1 VSTWFKKMRTLVSV
15 QHAVMLAYRAEIYLW
30 VLAHLLPFIMMSIWT
45 KAAASGGGAGGSNFS
60 MTPIEYA
67 RYFFAVFVVRQFTA
81 VWFIYDFEWQVMEG
95 RLSYYLLR
103 PMHAIWNFVAAHL
116 GEQVARFPFF
126 VVIAALFFC
135 IYPKA
140 LWMPSAGSVVFGVV
154 AIYAAFAVRFAMQSC
169 IGMLTFWYERATS
182 LDQLS
187 MVPYFFLSG
196 MIIPLDDFPPRVAA
210 WVRLTPFP
218 YFVDFP
224 ARIITGRLG
233 VTDAGLYAGF
243 GIMALWFG
251 VFFLTARTLWKR
263 GLRQYAGQGA

>member
-1 VSTWFKKMRTLVSV
+1 VLVSV
-15 QHAVMLAYRAEIYLW
+15 QHALMLAYRAEIYLW
-30 VLAHLLPFIMMSIWT
+30 VLAHVLPFIMMSIWT
-45 KAAASGGGAGGSNFS
+45 KASASGVGGFS
-60 MTPIEYA
+60 MTPVEYA

-81 VWFIYDFEWQVMEG
+81 VWFIYDFEWQVIEG

-103 PMHAIWNFVAAHL
+103 PIPAIWNWVAAHL
-116 GEQVARFPFF
+116 GEQLARFPFF
-126 VVIAALFFC
+126 AVVAGLFFC
-135 IYPKA
+135 IDPHA
-140 LWMPSAGSVVFGVV
+140 LWRPSVQEVVGGIV
-154 AIYAAFAVRFAMQSC
+154 AIYSAFAVRFAMQSC
-169 IGMLTFWYERATS
+169 IGMLAFWYERAAS

-187 MVPYFFLSG
+187 MVPYLFLSG

-233 VTDAGLYAGF
+233 LGDVGLYAGF
-243 GIMALWFG
+243 GVMALWFG